1 MANFCTVGQGTKA
14 TTLNFELLNFID
26 SKLPVDIIKVCDR
39 SKTRS
44 GKTKD
49 TFLKTSGARYFKHEI
64 YDNTDFPTYL
74 VSNGCWYE
82 ECKEK
87 EHLQQQTLHVYFL
100 HTSQRGG

>member
-1 MANFCTVGQGTKA
+1 M
-14 TTLNFELLNFID
+14 
-26 SKLPVDIIKVCDR
+26 CDR
-39 SKTRS
+39 SKARS

-49 TFLKTSGARYFKHEI
+49 TFLNTSGARYFKHEI

-87 EHLQQQTLHVYFL
+87 EYLQQLEKAGLVPQKHC
-100 HTSQRGG
+100 TSIFCIPASLG